1 MKEIVNAIAAKHKKN
16 GIDVY
21 TPATIQD
28 ISLFEKK
35 IGFALP
41 VDFVTFYTTCNGLGC
56 NEDIFNI
63 IPLADI
69 MCYSTNYGAN
79 WFYFAEYMIYS
90 DMWGLRLN
98 ATGSYEI
105 FNGGNPTLILTSSM
119 KEFLNHYLTGNVF
132 DPGGLYDWQE
142 RKLKEKSL

>member
-1 MKEIVNAIAAKHKKN
+1 MKALVNAIASKHKKS

-21 TPATIQD
+21 APATSQD
-28 ISLFEKK
+28 ISIFEQKT
-35 IGFALP
+35 GFALP

-63 IPLADI
+63 TPLADI
-69 MCYSTNYGAN
+69 MSYPTNYGTN

-98 ATGSYEI
+98 ANGTYEI
-105 FNGGNPTLILTSSM
+105 FNSSNPNLILTSSLE
-119 KEFLNHYLTGNVF
+119 EFLNRYHTGNVF
-132 DPGGLYDWQE
+132 DPGGLYDWHE
-142 RKLKEKSL
+142 EKLKPGSQ